1 MRMDLQYLIDRLE
14 TLVRAGGHI
23 PMMSKIM
30 MDEQELVDLIDQ
42 MRTVLP
48 EEIRYAKHVL
58 REKEQILADA
68 QAQADDILRTARE
81 QADLMIQREGLLKE
95 ARTQADKII
104 HDAQEESE
112 RISVGADNYARQ
124 VLTELEETLV
134 RQTASVRKGLES
146 LKYATATPAQACA
159 AGGGDP
165 ATPLRR
171 IPYPYTIAGGARS
184 GFRRA
189 GGRPAGRD
197 RASVCGARTGA
208 GIGRTPWTTSS
219 KSFSKSTS
227 PRCARS

>member
-1 MRMDLQYLIDRLE
+1 VIAISDMRMDLQYLIDRLE
-14 TLVRAGGHI
+14 TLVRAARRM

-124 VLTELEETLV
+124 VLTG
-134 RQTASVRKGLES
+134 S
-146 LKYATATPAQACA
+146 
-159 AGGGDP
+159 
-165 ATPLRR
+165 
-171 IPYPYTIAGGARS
+171 
-184 GFRRA
+184 
-189 GGRPAGRD
+189 
-197 RASVCGARTGA
+197 
-208 GIGRTPWTTSS
+208 
-219 KSFSKSTS
+219 
-227 PRCARS
+227 

>member
-1 MRMDLQYLIDRLE
+1 VIAISDMRMDLQYLIDRLE
-14 TLVRAGGHI
+14 TLVRAARRM

-95 ARTQADKII
+95 ARTQAEGMIRT
-104 HDAQEESE
+104 AQEEAE

-124 VLTELEETLV
+124 VLTELEESLI

-146 LKYATATPAQACA
+146 LK
-159 AGGGDP
+159 
-165 ATPLRR
+165 
-171 IPYPYTIAGGARS
+171 
-184 GFRRA
+184 
-189 GGRPAGRD
+189 
-197 RASVCGARTGA
+197 
-208 GIGRTPWTTSS
+208 
-219 KSFSKSTS
+219 
-227 PRCARS
+227 

>member
-14 TLVRAGGHI
+14 TLVRAARRM

-30 MDEQELVDLIDQ
+30 MDEQELVDLVDQ

-95 ARTQADKII
+95 ARAQADKMIRE
-104 HDAQEESE
+104 AQEEAE
-112 RISVGADNYARQ
+112 RVSVGADNYTRQ

-146 LKYATATPAQACA
+146 LK
-159 AGGGDP
+159 
-165 ATPLRR
+165 
-171 IPYPYTIAGGARS
+171 
-184 GFRRA
+184 
-189 GGRPAGRD
+189 
-197 RASVCGARTGA
+197 
-208 GIGRTPWTTSS
+208 
-219 KSFSKSTS
+219 
-227 PRCARS
+227 

>member
-1 MRMDLQYLIDRLE
+1 VIAISDMRMDLQYLIDRLE
-14 TLVRAGGHI
+14 TLVRAARRM

-81 QADLMIQREGLLKE
+81 QADLMNQREGLLKE
-95 ARTQADKII
+95 ARTQAEGMI
-104 HDAQEESE
+104 HTAQEEAE

-124 VLTELEETLV
+124 VLTELEESLI

-146 LKYATATPAQACA
+146 LK
-159 AGGGDP
+159 
-165 ATPLRR
+165 
-171 IPYPYTIAGGARS
+171 
-184 GFRRA
+184 
-189 GGRPAGRD
+189 
-197 RASVCGARTGA
+197 
-208 GIGRTPWTTSS
+208 
-219 KSFSKSTS
+219 
-227 PRCARS
+227 

>member
-1 MRMDLQYLIDRLE
+1 VIAISDMRMDLQYLIDRLE
-14 TLVRAGGHI
+14 TLVRAARRM

-95 ARTQADKII
+95 ARTQADKIVRE
-104 HDAQEESE
+104 AQEEGE

-124 VLTELEETLV
+124 VLTELEESLI
-134 RQTASVRKGLES
+134 RHTASVRKGLES
-146 LKYATATPAQACA
+146 LK
-159 AGGGDP
+159 
-165 ATPLRR
+165 
-171 IPYPYTIAGGARS
+171 
-184 GFRRA
+184 
-189 GGRPAGRD
+189 
-197 RASVCGARTGA
+197 
-208 GIGRTPWTTSS
+208 
-219 KSFSKSTS
+219 
-227 PRCARS
+227 

>member
-1 MRMDLQYLIDRLE
+1 VIAISDMRMDLQYLIDRLE

-146 LKYATATPAQACA
+146 LK
-159 AGGGDP
+159 
-165 ATPLRR
+165 
-171 IPYPYTIAGGARS
+171 
-184 GFRRA
+184 
-189 GGRPAGRD
+189 
-197 RASVCGARTGA
+197 
-208 GIGRTPWTTSS
+208 
-219 KSFSKSTS
+219 
-227 PRCARS
+227 

>member
-14 TLVRAGGHI
+14 TLVRAARRM

-95 ARTQADKII
+95 ARTQAEKII

-124 VLTELEETLV
+124 VLTELEETLA
-134 RQTASVRKGLES
+134 RQAASVRKGLES
-146 LKYATATPAQACA
+146 LK
-159 AGGGDP
+159 
-165 ATPLRR
+165 
-171 IPYPYTIAGGARS
+171 
-184 GFRRA
+184 
-189 GGRPAGRD
+189 
-197 RASVCGARTGA
+197 
-208 GIGRTPWTTSS
+208 
-219 KSFSKSTS
+219 
-227 PRCARS
+227 